1 MTDVTTTTE
10 QTGLGR
16 MAFLGI
22 GVVVSTVA
30 NYLVAYAIYDSS
42 YGSAFFLDDDVR
54 STAVWLPLLAGAVMG
69 CVQALV
75 LGARATLAAAIV
87 ALLIG
92 FMAVHPMVTVAL
104 VAAGVALGCGLAR
117 ALSTFGTR

>member
-1 MTDVTTTTE
+1 MTDVTTTE

-75 LGARATLAAAIV
+75 LGARATLAV
-87 ALLIG
+87 AVVTLFLG

-104 VAAGVALGCGLAR
+104 VAAGVALGFGLAR

>member
-1 MTDVTTTTE
+1 MTTTE

-75 LGARATLAAAIV
+75 LGARATLAV
-87 ALLIG
+87 AVVTLFLG

-104 VAAGVALGCGLAR
+104 VAAGVALGFGLAR